1 MIIQRKR
8 EKELSNNWSYKENG
22 KKSWVTNDNTNKME
36 KRAK

>member
-8 EKELSNNWSYKENG
+8 EKELSNKWSYKENG